1 MLVISRRLGEG
12 IVING
17 NIHITVVKVGRGRI
31 RLGLTAPPTVR
42 IHRREELDGESP
54 DGVESLGGASVTD
67 DGVAVLTFSL
77 RESTEETGRE
87 IMAAR
92 GLDFPELVESEHG
105 TGDSHLG
112 SR

>member
-17 NIHITVVKVGRGRI
+17 NIHITVVKMGQGRI
-31 RLGLTAPPTVR
+31 RLGLTAPATVR

-54 DGVESLGGASVTD
+54 DGVESIGGSSLTG
-67 DGVAVLTFSL
+67 GVAVLPFSL
-77 RESTEETGRE
+77 KDSTEETSPRKTMVRKRIE
-87 IMAAR
+87 
-92 GLDFPELVESEHG
+92 LPELVESEHG
-105 TGDSHLG
+105 AGDSHLG

>member
-42 IHRREELDGESP
+42 INRREELHGESP
-54 DGVESLGGASVTD
+54 DVESLGGSSLT
-67 DGVAVLTFSL
+67 DGVTVLPFSL
-77 RESTEETGRE
+77 KDSTEETSPRKTTVRKRIE
-87 IMAAR
+87 
-92 GLDFPELVESEHG
+92 LPELVESEYG
-105 TGDSHLG
+105 AGDSHRG
-112 SR
+112 GR

>member
-42 IHRREELDGESP
+42 INRREELDDESP
-54 DGVESLGGASVTD
+54 DGVESIGGSSLT
-67 DGVAVLTFSL
+67 DGVTVLPFSL
-77 RESTEETGRE
+77 NDSTEETSPRKTTVRKRIE
-87 IMAAR
+87 
-92 GLDFPELVESEHG
+92 LPELVESEHG
-105 TGDSHLG
+105 AGDSHRG
-112 SR
+112 GR

>member
-31 RLGLTAPPTVR
+31 RLGLTAPPTVH

-54 DGVESLGGASVTD
+54 DGVESLGGSSVAE
-67 DGVAVLTFSL
+67 GVAVLPFSL

-87 IMAAR
+87 VMAAR

-105 TGDSHLG
+105 TGDSHRG